1 MTSAIS
7 GMGANW
13 AAQAM
18 TGASMRSSPSQKMSN
33 LFSQIDTSNSGTI
46 SKSQFTQAFS
56 ALNPPSG
63 FKSMGA
69 DAVFSKLDSNNNGS
83 VTKQEF
89 VSGMTQMMSEVR
101 QQKHAAYVQQA
112 ATTPAQTIDASLNGM
127 SQLAVGAHIDVKA

>member
-1 MTSAIS
+1 MSSAIS

-18 TGASMRSSPSQKMSN
+18 SGASMRTSPAQKMSN
-33 LFSQIDTSNSGTI
+33 VFSQIDTANTGSI
-46 SKSQFTQAFS
+46 SKAQFTQAFNS
-56 ALNPPSG
+56 LKPPAS

-69 DAVFSKLDSNNNGS
+69 DAVFSKLDTGNTGT

-101 QQKHAAYVQQA
+101 QQKHQAYAQQAA
-112 ATTPAQTIDASLNGM
+112 ATTPAQTISASSNGL
-127 SQLAVGAHIDVKA
+127 SQLGSNIDVKA